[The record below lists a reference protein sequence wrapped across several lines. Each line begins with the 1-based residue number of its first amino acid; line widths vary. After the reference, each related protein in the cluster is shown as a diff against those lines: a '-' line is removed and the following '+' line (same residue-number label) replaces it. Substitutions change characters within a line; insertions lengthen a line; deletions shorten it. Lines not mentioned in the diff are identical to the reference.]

1 MVVFSSEGRKMS
13 VPHEIRDRR
22 GGMTLNSV
30 TKVCT
35 GEIWT
40 LLNILS
46 VTSQGTIILTICKTV
61 YSLTFSSPVMPS
73 EKCIF
78 LQELFPG
85 KIKIGLRNEM

>member
-1 MVVFSSEGRKMS
+1 MS

-61 YSLTFSSPVMPS
+61 YSLLSVAQSCLVRSIFFYKNYTL
-73 EKCIF
+73 EK
-78 LQELFPG
+78 
-85 KIKIGLRNEM
+85 